1 MEPWVWIVLAVAA
14 LVLVVVI
21 VWALVSR
28 RRTMELREQFGP
40 EYERTLERSDGR
52 RAAESELEERRARR
66 ERLDIRPLDPAVR
79 ERYATQWIDVQAR
92 FVDQPARALAEAEEL
107 VVVVMRERGYPVDDF
122 EQRAGDVSVDHPHVV
137 EHYRAANAISARI
150 GGNEVSTE
158 EMRQALVHYRAL
170 FDEMLNDTDDDE
182 IREAR

>member
-28 RRTMELREQFGP
+28 RRTRELREQFGP

-66 ERLDIRPLDPAVR
+66 ERLDIRPLDPAAR
-79 ERYATQWIDVQAR
+79 ERYATQWTDVQAR

-107 VVVVMRERGYPVDDF
+107 VVVVMRERGDPVDDF
-122 EQRAGDVSVDHPHVV
+122 DQRAWDVSVDHPHVV
-137 EHYRAANAISARI
+137 E
-150 GGNEVSTE
+150 
-158 EMRQALVHYRAL
+158 L
-170 FDEMLNDTDDDE
+170 
-182 IREAR
+182 